1 MGTKYL
7 IWKDKDCQ
15 GVNPEWL
22 FLSGKEFF
30 DFIKSEQS
38 KGRYFIKQ
46 PALDDDDDTIIIE
59 GTKEQYLKAEIER
72 KHHKYLMEQ
81 SAKYETVSAY
91 SYTDEDGCNIYDK
104 VPSKD
109 ILPEDCVI
117 STLMLNRLKE
127 IIEFL
132 TPEEVEIVKMYFFT
146 DEATERSIANN
157 SGILQQT
164 LHKRKKNVLIKMK
177 KFFCQN

>member
-1 MGTKYL
+1 
-7 IWKDKDCQ
+7 
-15 GVNPEWL
+15 
-22 FLSGKEFF
+22 
-30 DFIKSEQS
+30 
-38 KGRYFIKQ
+38 
-46 PALDDDDDTIIIE
+46 
-59 GTKEQYLKAEIER
+59 
-72 KHHKYLMEQ
+72 
-81 SAKYETVSAY
+81 
-91 SYTDEDGCNIYDK
+91 
-104 VPSKD
+104 
-109 ILPEDCVI
+109 
-117 STLMLNRLKE
+117 MLNRLKE